1 MTLMIGVK
9 RLIKLES
16 IKFSY
21 NQEIIFQDF
30 SINFKKGK
38 FYTLLGKNGA
48 GKSTLIKLIL
58 GIEKVSQ
65 GNIYIDNLNIR
76 ESLFQCRKNIGIVFQ
91 NPDEQLVTDIVEEE
105 IAFSMENYGYSSDFM
120 KRKVEKLL
128 KEIDFFEKKNE
139 KISKLSGGE
148 KQRVCIASSLVLDP
162 KILILDEGTA
172 MLDPENRKI
181 ILDILRNL
189 SNKGMTV
196 ILVTHHLNEIEFC
209 DEVIYLEKNK
219 INFNGPKKLFM
230 SFLVKNEIDQGI
242 ELPPMFK
249 VARSIYLRTKK
260 DVSEDIFN
268 LNKMGEHLW
277 KSL

>member
-1 MTLMIGVK
+1 M
-9 RLIKLES
+9 IKLES

-38 FYTLLGKNGA
+38 FYTLLGKNGS

-242 ELPPMFK
+242 ELPLMFK